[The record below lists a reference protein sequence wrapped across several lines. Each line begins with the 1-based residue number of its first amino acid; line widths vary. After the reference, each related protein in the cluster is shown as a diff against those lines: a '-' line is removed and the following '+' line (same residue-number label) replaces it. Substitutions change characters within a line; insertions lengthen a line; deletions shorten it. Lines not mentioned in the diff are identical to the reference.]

1 MVIRL
6 AENKRYSSRKYSDYP
21 VIVDNKEDKELTLD
35 SIVDILNTKEFDD
48 KLFIKEH
55 NNLHNAISYQ
65 KAELN
70 KVRLENSHLKTL
82 MFVMFLVL
90 VIVVVYLVSG

>member
-1 MVIRL
+1 MT
-6 AENKRYSSRKYSDYP
+6 ENKRYSSRKYSDYL

-48 KLFIKEH
+48 KFFIKEY

>member
-1 MVIRL
+1 MT
-6 AENKRYSSRKYSDYP
+6 ENERYSLRKYSDYP

-48 KLFIKEH
+48 KLFIKEY
-55 NNLHNAISYQ
+55 NNLHNAVSYQ